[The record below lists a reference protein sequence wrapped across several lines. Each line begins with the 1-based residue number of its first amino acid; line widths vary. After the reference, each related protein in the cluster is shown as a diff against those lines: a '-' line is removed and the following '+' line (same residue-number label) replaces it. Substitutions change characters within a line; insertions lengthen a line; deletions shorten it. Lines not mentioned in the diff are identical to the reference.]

1 MLHSSLSVE
10 DQEKVFDSAPEGV
23 RKCIISS
30 NM

>member
-1 MLHSSLSVE
+1 MLHSSLTVE
-10 DQEKVFDSAPEGV
+10 DQEKVFDSPSEGI